1 MACMAQGQSVAL
13 YGLAR
18 PAVGARTEEYARK
31 DYRPQVFHIAFANH
45 LWLVVSV
52 HKGTNLM

>member
-1 MACMAQGQSVAL
+1 MAQGQSVAL

-31 DYRPQVFHIAFANH
+31 DYRPKVFHIAFANH
-45 LWLVVSV
+45 FWPVVSV
-52 HKGTNLM
+52 HKGTILM